1 MGSDRVEASEF
12 NGFCTIR
19 FLRERYF
26 PSVQISSKILVL
38 LNHFIFVNLFELVI
52 LLDHCPT
59 LLNVSSGALLTFLEM
74 PVNLYQYRA
83 TIGVFNNCD
92 PMTSKKHYY
101 FSETSN
107 VRSDIFFTKAINV
120 MVLVFILF
128 MFKAFFKQKK

>member
-1 MGSDRVEASEF
+1 M
-12 NGFCTIR
+12 
-19 FLRERYF
+19 
-26 PSVQISSKILVL
+26 L

-92 PMTSKKHYY
+92 SMTSKKHYY